1 MSKLRLLIKR
11 PGSANTCIPVTVNGT
26 DSIGNCIS
34 SLVGS
39 LGFPRQDG
47 LGRRLTYSLRP
58 LSGGHPL
65 PNTLRF
71 VDVQLL
77 PETRLVLEVDE
88 ANAVTQPVSTSVAE
102 SGSARSPVAVSAM
115 NPLCHM
121 MNRRTF
127 VVGSV
132 LAGGAVSG
140 LLHPLNI
147 GSAPLRLPGL
157 SPKTASS
164 GLHAPASTATGSG
177 AEGSGAF
184 RLLPSYASVSCAA
197 CPFSPGLAPAAGS
210 QRTYPNSKS
219 GNHQALWRSRI
230 LCHLTG
236 VGNSLTSVLKVIR
249 IPSSRTSVLLR
260 REPHGLSRS
269 LPLTFSHF
277 LSVFALHPSVFA
289 LSC

>member
-1 MSKLRLLIKR
+1 MAGQSNRKAASGKR
-11 PGSANTCIPVTVNGT
+11 ALASLPRR
-26 DSIGNCIS
+26 IG
-34 SLVGS
+34 
-39 LGFPRQDG
+39 P
-47 LGRRLTYSLRP
+47 
-58 LSGGHPL
+58 
-65 PNTLRF
+65 
-71 VDVQLL
+71 
-77 PETRLVLEVDE
+77 
-88 ANAVTQPVSTSVAE
+88 
-102 SGSARSPVAVSAM
+102 SPVA
-115 NPLCHM
+115 
-121 MNRRTF
+121 
-127 VVGSV
+127 
-132 LAGGAVSG
+132 
-140 LLHPLNI
+140 
-147 GSAPLRLPGL
+147 RLE
-157 SPKTASS
+157 PKTASS
-164 GLHAPASTATGSG
+164 SLYAPAPTATSG
-177 AEGSGAF
+177 GADRSGAF

-289 LSC
+289 LSCCFILLFFIAFAHPTRISSSISRCALRGQGSLSRACETMGKRKNARVADLWFLQPTHPHVRKG